1 MRAKIVPATAID
13 MISKAGA
20 GFAGFAVW
28 FDMTPA
34 HPDILV
40 MADPESA
47 IQLPWKPEVAWVTG
61 DLIMGGKP
69 VMQNPR
75 QVLKQVDQE
84 SAAKR
89 ATI

>member
-1 MRAKIVPATAID
+1 
-13 MISKAGA
+13 MI
-20 GFAGFAVW
+20 
-28 FDMTPA
+28 PA

-69 VMQNPR
+69 VAQNPR
-75 QVLKQVDQE
+75 QSSSK
-84 SAAKR
+84 
-89 ATI
+89 